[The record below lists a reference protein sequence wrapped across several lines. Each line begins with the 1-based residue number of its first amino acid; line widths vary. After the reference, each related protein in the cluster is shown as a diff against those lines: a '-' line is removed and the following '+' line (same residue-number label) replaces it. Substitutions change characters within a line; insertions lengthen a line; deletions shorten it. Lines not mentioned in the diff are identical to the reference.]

1 MAAWT
6 DIEVGH
12 RNTDCAENNGST
24 LRIIVGIVL
33 GVKALA
39 YWLPGLMPVWLAH
52 AFTPNYPNVATTAIN
67 TMLLVLAVFLVLNCK
82 TRLAAALAL
91 VQYGALLELG
101 RDHMLVID
109 HLIVAVLIVGGL
121 ILVLALSARNR
132 STGNTPPDP
141 GFHFATWRPWHFFRR

>member
-12 RNTDCAENNGST
+12 RITHCAENKASI
-24 LRIIVGIVL
+24 LRIVVGIAL
-33 GVKALA
+33 GVKALV
-39 YWLPGLMPVWLAH
+39 YFFPIILPVRLAH

-67 TMLLVLAVFLVLNCK
+67 AMLLMLAVFLVLNCK
-82 TRLAAALAL
+82 SRLAAALAL
-91 VQYGALLELG
+91 VQYGALLMLARG
-101 RDHMLVID
+101 HVLVID
-109 HLIVAVLIVGGL
+109 HLIVAVFIVGGL
-121 ILVLALSARNR
+121 ILVPALSARNQ